1 MTNRTDQAGQAEMTE
16 RQGRIIA
23 HLTQA
28 GHARAEPPVLQPA
41 DIFLDLAGEDIRAR
55 IFLTAGA
62 GGEELCLR
70 PEYTIPVCRA
80 YLAGADAGAA
90 ASFSYLG
97 PVFRQRPGG
106 PNEFVQ
112 AGIESFG
119 RADREAADAEILTLA
134 LEAAQVADCGPLN
147 VRLGDAGLFTA
158 LLGALDLPAAWVRRI
173 RRGHMRSENLATLLA
188 PAASGAGADHSGVLA
203 ALEGVDKKGARA
215 LVEDLLS
222 IAGISSVGGRS
233 AGEIADRFLE
243 QAAMKSSLGI
253 SADKRAVLERFLAV
267 GGDPDKASAALRA
280 LARDAKLDLSAA
292 LDAFDARLGFIA
304 ARGLDVSSL
313 VFAANF
319 GRNLDYY
326 TGFVFEAHRPDGEP
340 GRPVVGGGRYDG
352 LLRRLG
358 AAQDIPA
365 VGAAIWCDRL
375 FAGGDKA

>member
-1 MTNRTDQAGQAEMTE
+1 MTSRTDQATQADMTA

-41 DIFLDLAGEDIRAR
+41 DVFLDLAGEDIRAR

-62 GGEELCLR
+62 EGEELCLR

-80 YLAGADAGAA
+80 YLASPAAGTA

-97 PVFRQRPGG
+97 PVFRQRAGG
-106 PNEFVQ
+106 PNEFLQ

-119 RADREAADAEILTLA
+119 RMDREAADAEILTLA
-134 LEAAQVADCGPLN
+134 LEAAQGADSGPLS

-158 LLGALDLPAAWVRRI
+158 LLDALDLPAAWVRRI
-173 RRGHMRSENLATLLA
+173 RRVHMRSESLSALLA
-188 PAASGAGADHSGVLA
+188 PAVNGVGADHSGVLA

-243 QAAMKSSLGI
+243 QAAMKSSAGI

-267 GGDPDKASAALRA
+267 GGDPDKASATLRA
-280 LARDAKLDLSAA
+280 LASDAKLDLTAA

-304 ARGLDVSSL
+304 ARGLDVASL

-358 AAQDIPA
+358 AAGDIPA

-375 FAGGDKA
+375 FADGVKA

>member
-1 MTNRTDQAGQAEMTE
+1 MTSRTDQAAQANMTV

-55 IFLTAGA
+55 IFLTSGA
-62 GGEELCLR
+62 EGEELCLR

-80 YLAGADAGAA
+80 YLASPQAGSA

-106 PNEFVQ
+106 PNEFIQ
-112 AGIESFG
+112 AGIESLG
-119 RADREAADAEILTLA
+119 RIDREAADAEILTLA
-134 LEAAQVADCGPLN
+134 LEAAQGADSGPLS

-158 LLGALDLPAAWVRRI
+158 LLSSLDLPAAWVRRI
-173 RRGHMRSENLATLLA
+173 RRGHMRSENMGALLA
-188 PAASGAGADHSGVLA
+188 PAANGAGADHSGVLA

-243 QAAMKSSLGI
+243 QAAMKSDMGI
-253 SADKRAVLERFLAV
+253 SAEKRAVLERFLAV

-280 LARDAKLDLSAA
+280 LARDAKLDLSVA

-326 TGFVFEAHRPDGEP
+326 TGFVFEAHRPDGEA
-340 GRPVVGGGRYDG
+340 GRPVIGGGRYDG

-358 AAQDIPA
+358 ASGDIPA

-375 FAGGDKA
+375 FSDGEKA

>member
-1 MTNRTDQAGQAEMTE
+1 MTSRTEQATQADMTA

-41 DIFLDLAGEDIRAR
+41 DIFLELAGEDIRSR
-55 IFLTAGA
+55 IFLTTGA
-62 GGEELCLR
+62 EGEELCLR

-80 YLAGADAGAA
+80 YLASAQAGAA

-106 PNEFVQ
+106 ASEVMQ

-134 LEAAQVADCGPLN
+134 LEAAQDAGCGALN
-147 VRLGDAGLFTA
+147 LRLGDAGLFTA
-158 LLGALDLPAAWVRRI
+158 LLDALDLPPATVRRI
-173 RRGHMRSENLATLLA
+173 RRGHMRGEDFAAVLA
-188 PAASGAGADHSGVLA
+188 PAANGPGSDHSGVLA
-203 ALEGVDKKGARA
+203 ALEGVDKQGARA

-243 QAAMKSSLGI
+243 QAAMKSKMGMSPE
-253 SADKRAVLERFLAV
+253 KRAVLERFLAV
-267 GGDPDKASAALRA
+267 GGDPDRASAALRK
-280 LARDAKLDLSAA
+280 LAQEAGLNLTAA

-313 VFAANF
+313 VFSANF

-326 TGFVFEAHRPDGEP
+326 TGFIFEAHRPDGEP

-358 AAQDIPA
+358 ASADIPA

-375 FAGGDKA
+375 FASGDRT

>member
-1 MTNRTDQAGQAEMTE
+1 MTSRTDQAGQGDMVE
-16 RQGRIIA
+16 RQGRILS

-28 GHARAEPPVLQPA
+28 GHARAEPPILQPA

-70 PEYTIPVCRA
+70 PEYTIPVSRA
-80 YLAGADAGAA
+80 YLASSQAGGV

-97 PVFRQRPGG
+97 PVFRQGPGG
-106 PNEFVQ
+106 PSEFVQ

-119 RADREAADAEILTLA
+119 RFDREAAEAEILTLA
-134 LEAAQVADCGPLN
+134 LESAQGADCGPLW

-173 RRGHMRSENLATLLA
+173 RRGHMRGENLAAVLA
-188 PAASGAGADHSGVLA
+188 PAGNGGADHSGVLA

-253 SADKRAVLERFLAV
+253 SAEKRAVLERFLGV

-280 LARDAKLDLSAA
+280 LARDAKLDLSKA

-304 ARGLDVSSL
+304 ARGLEVSSL

-326 TGFVFEAHRPDGEP
+326 TGFVFEAHRPDGET

-375 FAGGDKA
+375 LAGGVKA